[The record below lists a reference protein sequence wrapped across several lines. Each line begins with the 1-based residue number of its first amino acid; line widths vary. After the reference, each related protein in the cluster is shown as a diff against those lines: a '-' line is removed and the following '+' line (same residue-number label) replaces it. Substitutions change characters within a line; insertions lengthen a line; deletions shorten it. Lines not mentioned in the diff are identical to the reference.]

1 MGVEKNF
8 LERVR
13 YSSIV
18 KANREGAAMRYASIS
33 AIACVLFLS
42 SVASGA
48 SQSVDLVC
56 AGDMFDVP
64 GLADR
69 RRARNSARPAATSV
83 DIDNKRILTPFGE
96 FRISW
101 MDAGKVS
108 FDGEQGHLRVSGSLD
123 RQTGKMT
130 VVWQTPE
137 EEAKVRAG
145 RSGRGSMFAELNCS
159 LSKRLF

>member
-1 MGVEKNF
+1 
-8 LERVR
+8 
-13 YSSIV
+13 
-18 KANREGAAMRYASIS
+18 MRYASIS
-33 AIACVLFLS
+33 TIACVLFLS

-56 AGDMFDVP
+56 AGDMFLYDIEPYKVHST
-64 GLADR
+64 A
-69 RRARNSARPAATSV
+69 APAATSV
-83 DIDNKRILTPFGE
+83 DIENKRILTPFGE

-130 VVWQTPE
+130 AVWQTPE
-137 EEAKVRAG
+137 EQAKVRAG
-145 RSGRGSMFAELNCS
+145 QSGRASMFAELNCS